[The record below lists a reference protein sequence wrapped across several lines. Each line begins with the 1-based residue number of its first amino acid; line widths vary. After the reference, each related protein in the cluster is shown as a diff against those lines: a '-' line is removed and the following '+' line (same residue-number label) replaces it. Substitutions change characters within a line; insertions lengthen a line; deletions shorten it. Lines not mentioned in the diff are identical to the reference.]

1 MVSYCQTEG
10 VNTFHV
16 VKLNAAS
23 VGSYEVDMLYNN
35 FVDGIIQPEFRALD
49 GELLLYNKINGMK
62 VLAECVKTCL
72 ISVGQA
78 ASLIEAVC
86 GVAVE
91 ADEYMLDPDNLL
103 ISMDDIYYDPDSQSY
118 RFIYMPGNGKDVR
131 GQIKRL
137 VEELIKKIVHR
148 DASLIDFMYGAY
160 DRVVSSAFDVGTLMK
175 YAEDE
180 RKMWISDND
189 SEKKVEAFFSRDEEL
204 LDSLFGQEK
213 TECSGAVKYRDMGL
227 RNTVRKKPAC
237 AEDGRYVIL
246 FAAMAL
252 TIVAGVALLVIQLSG
267 YGHIVEARPFML
279 LLILF
284 CVELFI
290 YLELRRK
297 DIHDINAQ
305 DEGVIGLDRDAYSDE
320 LDEPPVQCAAAGI
333 ADDAPESGTELL
345 VDALDETTILVDA
358 REEKT
363 DMGQILL
370 HMFDAS
376 GDRQIQVS
384 PRPTVIGR
392 GLTGVDVPVV
402 DREISRKHVRVYE
415 LEGNV
420 YAEDMGS
427 TNGTFVNDIKLQA
440 GKRWPL
446 TDGDHLRIGGH
457 EYSIQISLI

>member
-16 VKLNAAS
+16 VKLDAAS
-23 VGSYEVDMLYNN
+23 EGSYEVDMLYNN

-49 GELLLYNKINGMK
+49 GELLLYSKINGMK
-62 VLAECVKTCL
+62 VLAECVKSCL

-86 GVAVE
+86 GVAME

-118 RFIYMPGNGKDVR
+118 RFIYMPGSGKDVR

-160 DRVVSSAFDVGTLMK
+160 DRVVSSTFDIEALMK
-175 YAEDE
+175 YAEDGRE
-180 RKMWISDND
+180 MWISDNG
-189 SEKKVEAFFSRDEEL
+189 SEKKVKPSVSRDEEL
-204 LDSLFGQEK
+204 LDSLFGQEDHV
-213 TECSGAVKYRDMGL
+213 CSEEGQYLGMGH
-227 RNTVRKKPAC
+227 RNTVRKKPAWS
-237 AEDGRYVIL
+237 EGGRYVIL
-246 FAAMAL
+246 FAAMTL
-252 TIVAGVALLVIQLSG
+252 TIVAGVAFLVIQLYG
-267 YGHIVEARPFML
+267 YGHIEEIRPFML

-284 CVELFI
+284 CAELFI

-297 DIHDINAQ
+297 DIHDIHTC
-305 DEGVIGLDRDAYSDE
+305 DEGVIRQDRAAYSDE
-320 LDEPPVQCAAAGI
+320 MDEPVQCEAAGI
-333 ADDAPESGTELL
+333 VDDAPESDTELL
-345 VDALDETTILVDA
+345 VDTLDETTILADVRA
-358 REEKT
+358 EKT
-363 DMGQILL
+363 DMGQLLL
-370 HMFDAS
+370 HMSDAS
-376 GDRQIQVS
+376 GDRQIHVS
-384 PRPTVIGR
+384 SRPTVIGR

-415 LEGNV
+415 LQGNV

-427 TNGTFVNDIKLQA
+427 TNGTFVNDIRLQA

>member
-86 GVAVE
+86 SVAME

-103 ISMDDIYYDPDSQSY
+103 ISMDYIYYDPDSQSY
-118 RFIYMPGNGKDVR
+118 RFIYMPGNEKDVR

-148 DASLIDFMYGAY
+148 DASLVDFMYGAY
-160 DRVVSSAFDVGTLMK
+160 DRVVSPAFDVGALMK
-175 YAEDE
+175 YVEDE
-180 RKMWISDND
+180 RKVWISDND
-189 SEKKVEAFFSRDEEL
+189 SEKTVKASVSRDEEL
-204 LDSLFGQEK
+204 LDSLFGQEQ
-213 TECSGAVKYRDMGL
+213 TECSGEGQYRGMGL
-227 RNTVRKKPAC
+227 WNTVGKKPAC
-237 AEDGRYVIL
+237 AEGGRYAIL
-246 FAAMAL
+246 FAAMTL
-252 TIVAGVALLVIQLSG
+252 TIMAGAALLVIQLSG
-267 YGHIVEARPFML
+267 YGHIVEVRPFML

-297 DIHDINAQ
+297 DIHDIHTQ
-305 DEGVIGLDRDAYSDE
+305 DESVTGQDRAAYSDE
-320 LDEPPVQCAAAGI
+320 MDEPVQCTAAGI
-333 ADDAPESGTELL
+333 ADDAPESDTELL
-345 VDALDETTILVDA
+345 VDALDETTILADA

-363 DMGQILL
+363 DMGQLLL

-384 PRPTVIGR
+384 SRPTVIGR

-427 TNGTFVNDIKLQA
+427 TNGTFVNDIRLQV

>member
-305 DEGVIGLDRDAYSDE
+305 DEDVIGLDRDAYSDE
-320 LDEPPVQCAAAGI
+320 LDEPPVQGAAAGI

-345 VDALDETTILVDA
+345 VDTLDETTILVDA